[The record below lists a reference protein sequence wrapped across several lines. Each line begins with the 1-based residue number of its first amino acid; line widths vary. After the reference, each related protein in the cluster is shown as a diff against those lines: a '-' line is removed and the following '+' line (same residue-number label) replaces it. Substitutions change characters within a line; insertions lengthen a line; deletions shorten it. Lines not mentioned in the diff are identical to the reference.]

1 MRSGLT
7 YVEKKS
13 DGTRLWV
20 REDYDRIELIE
31 RLDLQRLQRDPAA
44 KRVPT
49 APGTAVFRFHGGER
63 DLFIKF
69 FLYNRWRHLLKSP
82 FLKAKAKFAWENAE
96 MLLEEGFQTPSVVIV
111 GEKRSFGFVQK
122 SFFVT
127 EGVEAVSLKM
137 FLKGPFDVSLE
148 SLGVSRRD
156 FFTRLGHLIGS
167 LHAKGIYHGDLHLG
181 NLLIWGPS
189 SNAKWGFYFLD
200 NEGARRFQSLP
211 NSRRLHDLRD
221 LNDLR
226 LGSISSRDRAYFF
239 KAYLKENPG
248 LFPIRRTLVAS
259 LQRAS
264 LQRQRKLPGRN
275 VAFLR

>member
-20 REDYDRIELIE
+20 REDYDRIELLE
-31 RLDLQRLQRDPAA
+31 RLDLQRLERDPSAE
-44 KRVPT
+44 RVPT
-49 APGTAVFRFHGGER
+49 APGTAVFRLHGGER

-96 MLLEEGFQTPSVVIV
+96 MLLEEGFQTPPVVIV

-137 FLKGPFDVSLE
+137 FLKGPFDVSLG
-148 SLGVSRRD
+148 SLGVSKRV
-156 FFTRLGHLIGS
+156 FFTRLGRLIGS

-181 NLLIWGPS
+181 NLLLWGPS

-226 LGSISSRDRAYFF
+226 LGSISSRDRAHFF
-239 KAYLKENPG
+239 KAYLGENPG
-248 LFPIRRTLVAS
+248 LFPIRRALVAS

-264 LQRQRKLPGRN
+264 LQRQRKLSGRN

>member
-1 MRSGLT
+1 M
-7 YVEKKS
+7 
-13 DGTRLWV
+13 
-20 REDYDRIELIE
+20 
-31 RLDLQRLQRDPAA
+31 
-44 KRVPT
+44 
-49 APGTAVFRFHGGER
+49 
-63 DLFIKF
+63 
-69 FLYNRWRHLLKSP
+69 
-82 FLKAKAKFAWENAE
+82 
-96 MLLEEGFQTPSVVIV
+96 VIV

-127 EGVEAVSLKM
+127 EGVDAVSLKM

-156 FFTRLGHLIGS
+156 FFTRLGRLIGS

-181 NLLIWGPS
+181 NLLLWGPT

-200 NEGARRFQSLP
+200 NEGARRFQSLSS
-211 NSRRLHDLRD
+211 SRRLHDLRD

-239 KAYLKENPG
+239 KAYLEENPG
-248 LFPIRRTLVAS
+248 LFPIRKTLVAS